1 MATTMIRRIL
11 AGGGVLAL
19 FLSSWA
25 LAEDGT
31 EATDP
36 TTNAGAEH
44 RAEVANTKIAAA
56 SDETTAEGHEDD
68 GDSTLDAEVTGH
80 PSAEDLPEAAAF
92 GMCVS
97 DAAPADAP
105 EGGDNP
111 AETCADLKNGAGVE
125 SETTEAETE
134 TDADAEDADDG
145 DDDGD
150 ESRAG
155 GQPETV
161 PAGGGQP
168 DDSDDDTES

>member
-36 TTNAGAEH
+36 TTNAGSEH

-56 SDETTAEGHEDD
+56 SDETTAEEQEDE
-68 GDSTLDAEVTGH
+68 GDSTLDAEVTGQ

-92 GMCVS
+92 GICVS
-97 DAAPADAP
+97 SVAPAGAP
-105 EGGDNP
+105 DGGDNP
-111 AETCADLKNGAGVE
+111 AETCRDQQNGASEDAGSEPEVEEAE
-125 SETTEAETE
+125 SEQAESD
-134 TDADAEDADDG
+134 DAGGARGGRPDG
-145 DDDGD
+145 DDDTEDSAAD
-150 ESRAG
+150 EDGS
-155 GQPETV
+155 ET
-161 PAGGGQP
+161 
-168 DDSDDDTES
+168 

>member
-36 TTNAGAEH
+36 TTNAGSEH
-44 RAEVANTKIAAA
+44 RAEVARTKIAAA
-56 SDETTAEGHEDD
+56 SDQTTAADTEDEGE
-68 GDSTLDAEVTGH
+68 STVDAEVAGQ

-92 GMCVS
+92 GICVS
-97 DAAPADAP
+97 SVAPAGAP

-111 AETCADLKNGAGVE
+111 AETCRDQQVTASEGAAPEDAG
-125 SETTEAETE
+125 SEPEIEEAESD
-134 TDADAEDADDG
+134 DADNGRGGRPDG
-145 DDDGD
+145 DDDAEDSAADED
-150 ESRAG
+150 ES
-155 GQPETV
+155 
-161 PAGGGQP
+161 
-168 DDSDDDTES
+168 ES